1 LKSIGVQVLCCV
13 FKGYHAENPLPSR
26 VVENLM
32 LDGLLTNER
41 PLTSPEGRSAL
52 RLYPSRMRLTEKGV
66 REYLSWLRIRKN
78 AFSSDLKKL
87 EKMTSW
93 KH

>member
-1 LKSIGVQVLCCV
+1 LKSIGAQVLCYV
-13 FKGYHAENPLPSR
+13 FNGHHADNPLPSR
-26 VVENLM
+26 VVESLV
-32 LDGLLTNER
+32 LDGLITNER
-41 PLTSPEGRSAL
+41 PLTLPEGRSAM
-52 RLYPSRMRLTEKGV
+52 RLYPKCMRLTEKGV